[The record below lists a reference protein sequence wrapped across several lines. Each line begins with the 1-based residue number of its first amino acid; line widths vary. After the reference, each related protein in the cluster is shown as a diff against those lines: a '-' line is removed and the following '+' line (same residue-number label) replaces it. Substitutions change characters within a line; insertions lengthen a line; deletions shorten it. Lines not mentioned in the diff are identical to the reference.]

1 MIPLF
6 FTWKTILCW
15 QYGPENDIGPT
26 RNSYFDGTNI
36 VEASILQ
43 AAAHAAWKACNTQIF
58 ISINFSL
65 SFLSRIKNCLLQQFR
80 QTPPLETIPE
90 EGPLPQPIII
100 SRFILY
106 LNSWQEGIPM
116 FLHNYERLWIGTVK
130 YVSMC
135 MQLLVV
141 LWQNYP

>member
-65 SFLSRIKNCLLQQFR
+65 LFYHESFPLIIKNCLLQQFR

-106 LNSWQEGIPM
+106 LNSSQEGTPM
-116 FLHNYERLWIGTVK
+116 FVHSYQRLWIRVILE
-130 YVSMC
+130 
-135 MQLLVV
+135 Q
-141 LWQNYP
+141 